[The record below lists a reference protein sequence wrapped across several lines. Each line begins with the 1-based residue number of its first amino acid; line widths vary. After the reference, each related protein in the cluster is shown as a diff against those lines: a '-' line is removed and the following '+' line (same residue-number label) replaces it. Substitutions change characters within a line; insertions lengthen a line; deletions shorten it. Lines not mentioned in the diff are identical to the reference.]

1 MENFEIGKRKNSLQK
16 GHEQGNMGTDP
27 VKNTRE
33 DTLNM
38 SVSPICHKDGKKV
51 AYVSF
56 SDGRR
61 EAEGE
66 IPSCKIIRNKG
77 FDPDE
82 VDQLENYLKK
92 ELSSLKSMAAKINVF
107 DAFLGRKP

>member
-1 MENFEIGKRKNSLQK
+1 MENFEIGRKHTALQK
-16 GHEQGNMGTDP
+16 EAKKQETE
-27 VKNTRE
+27 KNPETGK

-38 SVSPICHKDGKKV
+38 SVSPICQKDGKKV

-77 FDPDE
+77 FETDE
-82 VDQLENYLKK
+82 VEQLENYLKK